1 MTKVAPTFS
10 RGPMADN
17 LAAPQDAVP
26 HHIVRTIMRDA
37 ISPQGV
43 GRRLAACAR
52 WKPSRALSVAAARET
67 APDLRANFSGASNRR
82 CRLFHEQSVLYLF
95 GVMHAAT
102 SFSPRC
108 ALCPTRRRAGADT
121 RTL

>member
-10 RGPMADN
+10 RGRMADN

-67 APDLRANFSGASNRR
+67 APDLRANFSAASNSRCGLFLERR
-82 CRLFHEQSVLYLF
+82 GFYFC
-95 GVMHAAT
+95 GGM
-102 SFSPRC
+102 
-108 ALCPTRRRAGADT
+108 RA
-121 RTL
+121 